1 MRKRGDQVGVALD
14 ESVQPWIEPVQP
26 WIESAQPTT
35 ENSPAIYRWDRCQT
49 GEEVRE
55 ADG

>member
-1 MRKRGDQVGVALD
+1 VAIKSVQPWTK
-14 ESVQPWIEPVQP
+14 SVQPWIEPVQP
-26 WIESAQPTT
+26 PTESAQPTT

-55 ADG
+55 ADV